1 MSEYIKSKIKRRSVA
16 ERAPYTPGL
25 AAPIKGEKL

>member
-1 MSEYIKSKIKRRSVA
+1 MPEYIKSKIKRRSVT

-25 AAPIKGEKL
+25 TALSKGEKL